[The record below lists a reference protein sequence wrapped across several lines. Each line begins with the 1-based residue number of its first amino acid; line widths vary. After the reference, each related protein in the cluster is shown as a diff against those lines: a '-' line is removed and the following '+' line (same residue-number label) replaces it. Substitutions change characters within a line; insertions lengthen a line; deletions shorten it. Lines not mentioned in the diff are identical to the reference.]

1 MLIMRAVLLNVNEG
15 HHGDNIQI
23 TPGRWHQARL
33 HRKLREGSL
42 QLDDQEVLLVPVL
55 VVVGH
60 VIVVIIIHV
69 INLAE
74 F

>member
-42 QLDDQEVLLVPVL
+42 QLDDQEVLLVPV
-55 VVVGH
+55 VVGH

>member
-42 QLDDQEVLLVPVL
+42 QLDDQEVLLVPVV

>member
-1 MLIMRAVLLNVNEG
+1 MRAVLLNVNEG

-42 QLDDQEVLLVPVL
+42 QLDDQEVLLVPVVVV
-55 VVVGH
+55 VVVGNF
-60 VIVVIIIHV
+60 IVVIIIHV